1 MYYVLIVQNKTT
13 QAVFRYDNLE
23 AAQAKYHEELA
34 YRAEGRTS
42 TDCAI
47 LDETLRVVIK
57 ENYTAPASGNTEEP
71 TEG

>member
-13 QAVFRYDNLE
+13 QAVFRYDSIE

-57 ENYTAPASGNTEEP
+57 ENYTAPTTDAEP
-71 TEG
+71 TEGEQ